1 MRTVHRSAPLVGLI
15 LTFAT
20 FGPGLKPGAHRALEP
35 LNPGASVIA
44 GMKAGARPEIAS
56 QDQSAADPSVRFREL
71 IDEMGAKREIL
82 RPPSGLLKYD
92 YVVPSGPYYQLFDWD
107 AYFMGVALAYDKQAR
122 YLASS
127 VRNFLEYAGP
137 PTSGSN
143 GYTPRI
149 IAPEGF
155 WSLPEMTKPFLAQ
168 MSLLASQSMR
178 NYWWLR
184 GDNYARLEK
193 TLFFWEN
200 VRRTPDGLFVWFNG
214 DESGV
219 DNNPAVSWEPA
230 EVSESVD
237 LVCYLV
243 REYRAMALIARALE
257 KKEDEAKYWKKAEA
271 LAGLLNEKMWSEADA
286 MYFNIDR
293 RTGEMVKIKTW
304 TNFVPLWADLAPADR
319 AKATIARHLL
329 NPTEFWGAR
338 GLRTLA
344 ATEPLYNPK
353 SGYWRG
359 PTWVISSYM
368 MTHGLVKHGY
378 QGRALEEAT
387 RVTRL
392 LVDDIEASGGMNENY
407 NPDTGAPAANTNFL
421 SWNLLAEH
429 WIDEIRAKRDPIAI
443 PAK

>member
-1 MRTVHRSAPLVGLI
+1 MRLRWLPVVAFAGVV
-15 LTFAT
+15 LTFGAAARSQA
-20 FGPGLKPGAHRALEP
+20 PKP
-35 LNPGASVIA
+35 A
-44 GMKAGARPEIAS
+44 G
-56 QDQSAADPSVRFREL
+56 ADPSIRFRQIIEQ
-71 IDEMGAKREIL
+71 MGAKRQVVK
-82 RPPSGLLKYD
+82 PPSGLLKYD
-92 YVVPSGPYYQLFDWD
+92 YLVPSGPYHQLFDWD

-127 VRNFLEYAGP
+127 VRNFLEYAGA

-155 WSLPEMTKPFLAQ
+155 WSLPEMTKPMLAQ
-168 MSLLASQSMR
+168 MSLLASESMR

-184 GDNYARLEK
+184 GDTYTRLAR
-193 TLFFWEN
+193 TIGFWEN
-200 VRRTPDGLFVWFNG
+200 ARQTPDGLFVWFNG

-243 REYRAMALIARALE
+243 REYRAMALLAHALE
-257 KKEDEAKYWKKAEA
+257 KPDDEATYGKKADA
-271 LAGLLNEKMWSEADA
+271 LARLLNEKMWSEPDA

-293 RTGEMVKIKTW
+293 RTGQMVKILTW
-304 TNFVPLWADLAPADR
+304 TGFVPLWAELAPPDR
-319 AKATIARHLL
+319 AKAMIERHLL
-329 NPTEFWGAR
+329 NPKEFWGPC

-344 ATEPLYNPK
+344 ATERAYNPK

-359 PTWVISSYM
+359 PTWVISSYFL
-368 MTHGLVKHGY
+368 THGLVKYGY
-378 QGRALEEAT
+378 PERAIEEAT

-392 LVDDIEASGGMNENY
+392 LVDDLDATGGMNENY

-429 WIDEIRAKRDPIAI
+429 WLEELRARRDPLAVTSGSR
-443 PAK
+443 

>member
-1 MRTVHRSAPLVGLI
+1 MGQTKRLLVAALLVAVVAGLASI
-15 LTFAT
+15 
-20 FGPGLKPGAHRALEP
+20 ALQAQQ
-35 LNPGASVIA
+35 GS
-44 GMKAGARPEIAS
+44 
-56 QDQSAADPSVRFREL
+56 ADPSARFRQIIE
-71 IDEMGAKREIL
+71 ESGAKLQVIK
-82 RPPSGLLKYD
+82 PANGMLKYD
-92 YVVPSGPYYQLFDWD
+92 YLVPSGPYYQLFDWD
-107 AYFMGVALAYDKQAR
+107 AYFMGVAFAYDKQAR

-127 VRNFLEYAGP
+127 VRNFLEYAGA

-168 MSLLASQSMR
+168 MSLLASRSMR

-184 GDNYARLEK
+184 GDNYTRLAK

-200 VRRTPDGLFVWFNG
+200 ARQTPDGLFVWFNG

-230 EVSESVD
+230 QVTESVD

-257 KKEDEAKYWKKAEA
+257 KRDDEAKYWQKAEA
-271 LAGLLNEKMWSEADA
+271 LARLLNVKMWSEADA

-293 RTGEMVKIKTW
+293 RTGEMVKINTW
-304 TNFVPLWADLAPADR
+304 TGFVPLWAALAPADR
-319 AKATIARHLL
+319 AKAMIARHLL
-329 NPTEFWGAR
+329 NPKEFWGSH
-338 GLRTLA
+338 GVRTLA

-368 MTHGLVKHGY
+368 ITHGLVKYGY

-387 RVTRL
+387 RVTRM
-392 LVDDIEASGGMNENY
+392 LVDDLEASGGMNENY
-407 NPDTGAPAANTNFL
+407 NPDTGEPAANTNFL

-429 WIDEIRAKRDPIAI
+429 WIDEIRTKRDPIAI
-443 PAK
+443 PDR